1 MIVDALRKIIFERLE
16 NEGLEKVNLSLGTPS
31 TEPHVPIFVSPDL
44 KEKSHVVIILGE
56 PTQDLGMLAGRVANG
71 PGGLNKGSMV
81 SVVRAL
87 KEQVASSTDS
97 SSPGIVLANMG
108 QRYWWPEGKR
118 ALTLVDSAAIPLPSM
133 VHAGRRYI
141 PTVNDI
147 PGSETPLSH
156 VETIF
161 KEVISA
167 SVAEDA
173 KISIIAVRES
183 CEVVEKFLDIKQNWD
198 TWGTRLNAM
207 VLLANVYTTDHL
219 TNTDLKEFLAKVSFP
234 WLFIRILTYESV
246 LAAFLYPTRPGTL
259 QLPRHWEIQI
269 FRSKQWV
276 RHAILRARLGVPS

>member
-1 MIVDALRKIIFERLE
+1 MILDALRKVIFERLE
-16 NEGLEKVNLSLGTPS
+16 NEGLEKVNLPLETPS
-31 TEPHVPIFVSPDL
+31 TEPHVPIFISPDL

-81 SVVRAL
+81 SVIRAL

-141 PTVNDI
+141 PSVNDI
-147 PGSETPLSH
+147 PGSETPINH

-161 KEVISA
+161 KEVLSA

-183 CEVVEKFLDIKQNWD
+183 CEVVEKFLDNRQNWD

-219 TNTDLKEFLAKVSFP
+219 TNADLKEFLAKVSFP
-234 WLFIRILTYESV
+234 SWLFIPILTHESV
-246 LAAFLYPTRPGTL
+246 LAAFLYPTSPGTL
-259 QLPRHWEIQI
+259 QLPH
-269 FRSKQWV
+269 
-276 RHAILRARLGVPS
+276 H